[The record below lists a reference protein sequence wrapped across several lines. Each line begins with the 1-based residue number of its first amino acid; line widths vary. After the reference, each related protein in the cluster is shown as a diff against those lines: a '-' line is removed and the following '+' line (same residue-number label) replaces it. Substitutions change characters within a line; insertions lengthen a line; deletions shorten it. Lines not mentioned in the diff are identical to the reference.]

1 MGSIMDLIRALNILS
16 RKKKKEPVATQ
27 VLQLKQY
34 LNTPKVICPYCDFE
48 HNESRQQPGVVECS
62 NCGKQFHIQPT
73 RTPTGKRTILLG
85 QSRDHEHFSQTYSTH
100 QIRVIEKKTFDPI
113 ATVEEAVEQL
123 NAEMLSVE
131 DLRDMVIQKGWD
143 VTAWNIDNEANP
155 LAKDGIGF
163 KWNCNNNERG
173 KFFQWVIKPVIL
185 RAIDFYYGT
194 ARALYGKNRANFIKR
209 WFLRRIITIAPGM
222 LEYANKTMLT
232 NYDKDS
238 FVLEDAQDINLR
250 SLVRQH
256 IGKYF
261 IHDYPRKALFM
272 LKCTDMV
279 FALDREDTFYRA
291 RRKVLLN
298 TIIHAFPDGFALTSV
313 EQANLISADVEAK
326 RLIQEKGQTVDM
338 ELFK

>member
-1 MGSIMDLIRALNILS
+1 MDLTSALHILS
-16 RKKKKEPVATQ
+16 RNKKKEPVAPQ
-27 VLQLKQY
+27 IKQY
-34 LNTPKVICPYCDFE
+34 VNTPKVICPYCDFE
-48 HNESRQQPGVVECS
+48 HDDSCQQSVVTMCS
-62 NCGKQFHIQPT
+62 NCGKQFHITVT
-73 RTPTGKRTILLG
+73 RTSTGKRSIILG
-85 QSRDHEHFSQTYSTH
+85 QSLDHEYFAKTYTTH
-100 QIRVIEKKTFDPI
+100 QIRVIEKKTFDQI

-131 DLRDMVIQKGWD
+131 DLRDMIIKKGWD

-155 LAKDGIGF
+155 FAKEGIGF
-163 KWNCNNNERG
+163 KWNCNHNERG
-173 KFFQWVIKPVIL
+173 KFFQWVVKPIIL

-194 ARALYGKNRANFIKR
+194 ARALYGKDRVNFIKR
-209 WFLRRIITIAPGM
+209 WFLRKVITIVPGM

-232 NYDKDS
+232 HYDKDA
-238 FVLEDAQDINLR
+238 FVLEDAQDIRLR

-279 FALDREDTFYRA
+279 FALKREDVFYSA
-291 RRKVLLN
+291 RSKVLLN
-298 TIIHAFPDGFALTSV
+298 TIIHAFPNGFALTSV
-313 EQANLISADVEAK
+313 EQANLIAADVEAK
-326 RLIQEKGQTVDM
+326 RLISEKKQTVDM